1 MSYMLPTIVI
11 VNAAVAVFPEVS
23 LAIQVTVVVPIA
35 NVLPEEGVHTRL
47 DTATLSDAVTVYVT
61 TADVVVVDT
70 VIADGTVIVG
80 AVVSVVLVPDVPV
93 PIVKLTIDEAGEVL
107 PALSVALAV
116 MLWLPAANAIAAE

>member
-1 MSYMLPTIVI
+1 MLPTIVI

-70 VIADGTVIVG
+70 VIADGTDIVG

>member
-1 MSYMLPTIVI
+1 MLPTIVI

-23 LAIQVTVVVPIA
+23 LAVHTTVVVPIA
-35 NVLPEEGVHTRL
+35 NVEPEAGVQIKL

-80 AVVSVVLVPDVPV
+80 AVVSVVLVPDVPRY
-93 PIVKLTIDEAGEVL
+93 IWYKYKIGRA
-107 PALSVALAV
+107 SCR
-116 MLWLPAANAIAAE
+116 